1 MLEMSRI
8 LASRELFA
16 NIFVP
21 DVMPRLR
28 EEMPGC
34 EYLLLKAG
42 TLKFGGGGD
51 VLLVISGPID
61 ETGRE
66 PFGMSWDRR
75 SVCTEETPC
84 IDWRLLLDSAGL
96 TSVVLAGLPGVSR

>member
-1 MLEMSRI
+1 MLEMCRI

-21 DVMPRLR
+21 DIATRLR

-61 ETGRE
+61 DTGRD
-66 PFGMSWDRR
+66 PVGISWDRR
-75 SVCTEETPC
+75 SVCTEENPC
-84 IDWRLLLDSAGL
+84 IDWRLLLDSAGVA
-96 TSVVLAGLPGVSR
+96 SVVLLGLLGVSR